1 LKWEVK
7 ELPDGRWGIFLC
19 KKYWKF
25 KDKPVMYSAAVTR
38 DTAQRRVDRLNNPGF
53 YSNDEKCYTVGMA
66 RADAKKKRE
75 QAKKEKAEAAKAK
88 REAKKK

>member
-1 LKWEVK
+1 MKWEAK

-19 KKYWKF
+19 KRYWKF
-25 KDKPVMYSAAVTR
+25 KDKPVMYSASLTESLALS
-38 DTAQRRVDRLNNPGF
+38 RVERLNNPNG
-53 YSNDEKCYTVGMA
+53 YSNDEKCYTVAMA

-88 REAKKK
+88 RKNKK